1 MKKDGNLIDVSLTVS
16 PLKDGKGQIIGA
28 SKIARDITEKR
39 QEERRHLLLINEL
52 NHRVKNTLA
61 TVQSLASQTFR
72 GERDSH
78 AFRQF
83 ENRLVALARAHDL
96 LTQES
101 WQGADLHEI
110 LTRSLQ
116 AVCLDPGRQ
125 LEVSGPP
132 CRLNPKLAL
141 SLSMAFHELGANA
154 TKHGA
159 LSVDG
164 GKVAVH
170 WSIDGS
176 GEGKTLHLTWRELH
190 GPSVTAAEKRGFG
203 SRLLEQA
210 LARELNAQVL
220 LSFPESGVNFSLTAP
235 LPASH
240 PDERNK
246 H

>member
-1 MKKDGNLIDVSLTVS
+1 MRMKKDGSLIDVSLTVS

-39 QEERRHLLLINEL
+39 REERRHLLLINEL

-78 AFRQF
+78 VFRQF

-101 WQGADLHEI
+101 WQGADLAEI
-110 LTRSLQ
+110 LNRSFQ
-116 AVCLDPGRQ
+116 AVCPDPGAR
-125 LEVSGPP
+125 LKVSGPR

-141 SLSMAFHELGANA
+141 SLSMAFHELATNT

-159 LSVDG
+159 LSVDT
-164 GKVAVH
+164 GKVAVD
-170 WSIDGS
+170 WNIEGS
-176 GEGKTLHLTWRELH
+176 EEDKRLHLTWRELD
-190 GPSVTAAEKRGFG
+190 GPGVTAPEKRGFG
-203 SRLLEQA
+203 SRLLERS
-210 LARELNAQVL
+210 LARELDAQVL
-220 LSFPESGVNFSLTAP
+220 LSFPVSGVIFTLNAP
-235 LPASH
+235 LLATH
-240 PDERNK
+240 P
-246 H
+246 